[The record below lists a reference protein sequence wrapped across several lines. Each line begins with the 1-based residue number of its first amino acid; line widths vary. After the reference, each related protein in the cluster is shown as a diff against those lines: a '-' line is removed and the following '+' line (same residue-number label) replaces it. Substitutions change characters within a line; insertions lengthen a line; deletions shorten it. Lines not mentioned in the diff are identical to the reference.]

1 MLETFR
7 RFVVIYAFLLWQG
20 GFVVYGGVVVPIGSD
35 QLGSDL
41 AQGLIT
47 QRVSVWLNIFG
58 VVWCLALGWDCLA
71 LKEDSWRG
79 GMVVLCAGLLLA
91 LFPIHTMMTNLIDF
105 DAESIADRRTFR
117 RCHQVYLSISTLH
130 WLLAMAVLW
139 RTLRRW
145 ALAGEN
151 LLARRA
157 RDSIG

>member
-1 MLETFR
+1 
-7 RFVVIYAFLLWQG
+7 
-20 GFVVYGGVVVPIGSD
+20 
-35 QLGSDL
+35 
-41 AQGLIT
+41 
-47 QRVSVWLNIFG
+47 
-58 VVWCLALGWDCLA
+58 
-71 LKEDSWRG
+71 
-79 GMVVLCAGLLLA
+79 

>member
-71 LKEDSWRG
+71 LKEDSWRHG
-79 GMVVLCAGLLLA
+79 GSVCRAALGLVPHPHDDDEPHRL
-91 LFPIHTMMTNLIDF
+91 
-105 DAESIADRRTFR
+105 
-117 RCHQVYLSISTLH
+117 
-130 WLLAMAVLW
+130 
-139 RTLRRW
+139 
-145 ALAGEN
+145 
-151 LLARRA
+151 
-157 RDSIG
+157 